1 MPPEGSTRAGVL
13 PGCPSLDRGSREA
26 EVGFEP
32 RTFRSVNSRSNHS
45 DHLSCSEG
53 TTPKPQKAPAIKEN
67 AIPVTAKVV
76 ISGEPK
82 KTTSREMS
90 ENSGPSQM
98 KASNPD
104 LQCTTVRSPL
114 QDKAPSSPR
123 RMISVDNSE
132 KKPKPK
138 LIIKKEFTRQLP
150 MKLSTITIRFPEAVE
165 KVSVDKGV
173 TADVDRSGLQ
183 PASCLYQK
191 VDHSK
196 SLLSRLNEQRQRN
209 QLCDVIFQVGPKQI
223 NAHRAVLAAG
233 SDYFSNLFK
242 ENTNDTRLGTLTV
255 PEFDEAVF
263 TSLIN
268 FLYTGEICVT
278 TSTVQNLLATA
289 MVFQIE
295 EVQKV
300 CWEFMQLRLC
310 AANCLSILR
319 FADLLQNTDLVKAC
333 LLFAGQSFDE
343 LVKRDEDLLALDGDL
358 FEKLISSRE
367 VDFSEDLR
375 MKAILRWVNHDADGR
390 QSVASK
396 LCGYIDISRLS
407 KEYFV
412 HLCRSEAQWGST
424 PWLGK
429 FLMNALMRQLNLVE
443 PETTAVEKSK
453 IPEYNDFIVIAGG
466 GLAKDVFIVIAGGG
480 LAKDVVEFF
489 DLKTQTWT
497 STSSSDESSKLS
509 GTMAFPKLPSA
520 RHGCTAVVVDDVLY
534 VIGGITDVVTSSVV
548 VYKPASGSWASGP
561 TMQHPRRWLGATV
574 LNQKIYAIGG
584 FDGKTRLNSAEML
597 EHSSDK
603 WRSIAPML
611 SRRSSLGVAALRG
624 NIYAAGGFTSNDV
637 RLSTVECYNPDSNT
651 WTSVAGMASPRC
663 GLGLCA
669 IDNNLYAVG
678 GWCANVGVSGA
689 TEVYSRDTK
698 SWQTVSSMTTKRGG
712 LGLVAH
718 NGILYAIGGWD
729 GGNRL
734 TSIERYDPSSDKWTL
749 LPGQMK
755 IGRYNSGVAVLR
767 MKSYFHIVGVE
778 IPARGKF
785 QSRVGLTKRKY
796 WFRKHKSNKNWTEM
810 LNRPRFLDSTRA
822 QLSH

>member
-1 MPPEGSTRAGVL
+1 MEESS
-13 PGCPSLDRGSREA
+13 PSSP
-26 EVGFEP
+26 VK
-32 RTFRSVNSRSNHS
+32 
-45 DHLSCSEG
+45 EG
-53 TTPKPQKAPAIKEN
+53 TTPKPQKAAASKEN
-67 AIPVTAKVV
+67 AIPVTTKVV
-76 ISGEPK
+76 NSEEPK
-82 KTTSREMS
+82 KTASREMP

-104 LQCTTVRSPL
+104 LQPTTVPNPL
-114 QDKAPSSPR
+114 PDKASPSPR
-123 RMISVDNSE
+123 RLISVDNLE
-132 KKPKPK
+132 KKLKPK
-138 LIIKKEFTRQLP
+138 LIIRKEFTRQLP
-150 MKLSTITIRFPEAVE
+150 TKLSTITIRFPEAAE
-165 KVSVDKGV
+165 NASVDERA
-173 TADVDRSGLQ
+173 TSDVDRSGPQ
-183 PASCLYQK
+183 PASYLYQK

-196 SLLSRLNEQRQRN
+196 SLLSRLNEQRQQN

-233 SDYFSNLFK
+233 SDYFCNLFE
-242 ENTNDTRLGTLTV
+242 ENTNDTRSGTLTV
-255 PEFDEAVF
+255 PEFDEGVF

-268 FLYTGEICVT
+268 FLYTGEICLT
-278 TSTVQNLLATA
+278 TSTVQSLLATA
-289 MVFQIE
+289 MIFQIE
-295 EVQKV
+295 EVQKA

-310 AANCLSILR
+310 TANCLSILR
-319 FADLLQNTDLVKAC
+319 FADLLENTELAKAC

-343 LVKRDEDLLALDGDL
+343 LVQLDEDLLTLDGDL

-390 QSVASK
+390 QSIAPK
-396 LCGYIDISRLS
+396 LCGHIEVPRLS
-407 KEYFV
+407 REYFV
-412 HLCRSEAQWGST
+412 QLCRSEAQWGST

-466 GLAKDVFIVIAGGG
+466 GV
-480 LAKDVVEFF
+480 AKDVVEFF
-489 DLKTQTWT
+489 DLKTQTWA
-497 STSSSDESSKLS
+497 STSSSDESSKPS
-509 GTMAFPKLPSA
+509 GTMTFPKLPCA
-520 RHGCTAVVVDDVLY
+520 RHGCAAVVVDDVLY
-534 VIGGITDVVTSSVV
+534 LIGGITDVVTSSVD
-548 VYKPASGSWASGP
+548 VYNPASGFWVSGP

-597 EHSSDK
+597 EYSSDK

-651 WTSVAGMASPRC
+651 WTSIRGMASPRC

-669 IDNNLYAVG
+669 IDNSLYAVG
-678 GWCANVGVSGA
+678 GWCANVGVSSA
-689 TEVYSRDTK
+689 TEVYSRDTN
-698 SWQTVSSMTTKRGG
+698 SWTTVSSMTIKRGG

-734 TSIERYDPSSDKWTL
+734 TSIERYDPSSDKWTML
-749 LPGQMK
+749 SGQMK

-767 MKSYFHIVGVE
+767 LKSC
-778 IPARGKF
+778 
-785 QSRVGLTKRKY
+785 
-796 WFRKHKSNKNWTEM
+796 
-810 LNRPRFLDSTRA
+810 D
-822 QLSH
+822 

>member
-1 MPPEGSTRAGVL
+1 MEDS
-13 PGCPSLDRGSREA
+13 SLSSP
-26 EVGFEP
+26 VK
-32 RTFRSVNSRSNHS
+32 
-45 DHLSCSEG
+45 EG
-53 TTPKPQKAPAIKEN
+53 TTPKPKKAAAIKEN
-67 AIPVTAKVV
+67 AIPDTAKVAT
-76 ISGEPK
+76 SEGPK
-82 KTTSREMS
+82 KTADREMP

-104 LQCTTVRSPL
+104 LQSTNVRSPL
-114 QDKAPSSPR
+114 QDNVPPLPR

-132 KKPKPK
+132 KKTKPK
-138 LIIKKEFTRQLP
+138 LIIRKEFTRQLP
-150 MKLSTITIRFPEAVE
+150 AKLSTINIRFPEATVNAT
-165 KVSVDKGV
+165 S
-173 TADVDRSGLQ
+173 DVDRSDLQ
-183 PASCLYQK
+183 PTSYLYQK

-233 SDYFSNLFK
+233 SDYFCNLVK
-242 ENTNDTRLGTLTV
+242 ENTSDTRSGTLTV
-255 PEFDEAVF
+255 PEFDEGVF
-263 TSLIN
+263 TSLID
-268 FLYTGEICVT
+268 FLYTGEICLT

-289 MVFQIE
+289 TVFQIE

-300 CWEFMQLRLC
+300 CWEFIQIRLC

-319 FADLLQNTDLVKAC
+319 FADLLQNTELVKAC

-343 LVKRDEDLLALDGDL
+343 LVKLDEDLLTLDGDL

-390 QSVASK
+390 QSLAHK
-396 LCGYIDISRLS
+396 LCGYIEVSRLS
-407 KEYFV
+407 REYFV
-412 HLCRSEAQWGST
+412 HLCRSEAQWESS

-443 PETTAVEKSK
+443 PETTAVEKLK
-453 IPEYNDFIVIAGG
+453 VPEYND
-466 GLAKDVFIVIAGGG
+466 FIVIAGGG

-489 DLKTQTWT
+489 DLKTQTWA
-497 STSSSDESSKLS
+497 STSSTGESSKSS
-509 GTMAFPKLPSA
+509 GTMAFPKLPCA
-520 RHGCTAVVVDDVLY
+520 RHGCAAVVVDDVLY
-534 VIGGITDVVTSSVV
+534 VIGGITDVVTSSVD
-548 VYKPASGSWASGP
+548 VYNSSSGSWVSGP
-561 TMQHPRRWLGATV
+561 TMQCPRRWLGATV

-603 WRSIAPML
+603 WHSIAPML

-624 NIYAAGGFTSNDV
+624 KIYAAGGFTSNDV

-651 WTSVAGMASPRC
+651 WTSVTGMTSPRC

-669 IDNNLYAVG
+669 IDNSLYAVG
-678 GWCANVGVSGA
+678 GWCANVGVSSA
-689 TEVYSRDTK
+689 TEVYSPDTK
-698 SWQTVSSMTTKRGG
+698 SWKTVSPMTIKRGG

-734 TSIERYDPSSDKWTL
+734 TSIERYDLSSDKWTM

-767 MKSYFHIVGVE
+767 LKSC
-778 IPARGKF
+778 
-785 QSRVGLTKRKY
+785 
-796 WFRKHKSNKNWTEM
+796 
-810 LNRPRFLDSTRA
+810 D
-822 QLSH
+822 